1 MTCEVMFIDVV
12 RALPSSAMT
21 SLGTVGP
28 LLRRW
33 RSSRGLSQLALAEQA
48 EVSTRHISY
57 LENGKAQPSREMVL
71 VLASALDVPLRD
83 RNALLV
89 AAGFAPVYRES
100 GITEP
105 QMVHVR
111 RALDFILER
120 QEPFP
125 ALVVNRRWDLLLTNR
140 GAQRLLQHLPLDFA
154 ALGPLAR
161 NAMHM
166 LFHPGGLRRY
176 VVNWDE
182 LSRVAM
188 ARLLHEAH
196 ADALGEELQPLVDA
210 LMAYPDMPQAYREPS
225 PAHASQVL
233 VPVHTRHE
241 GVELRMFTTVTT
253 LGTPLDITAQELRI
267 ECYYP
272 ADDATEAWLR
282 EGGEGAP

>member
-1 MTCEVMFIDVV
+1 MSQ
-12 RALPSSAMT
+12 LSA
-21 SLGTVGP
+21 VGP

-33 RSSRGLSQLALAEQA
+33 RTTRGLSQLALAEQA

-57 LENGKAQPSREMVL
+57 LENGRAQPSREMVL
-71 VLASALDVPLRD
+71 VLASALDVPLRE

-89 AAGFAPVYRES
+89 AAGFAPLYRES
-100 GITEP
+100 GIAEP
-105 QMVHVR
+105 QMAHVR

-120 QEPFP
+120 QDPFP

-140 GAQRLLQHLPLDFA
+140 GAQRLLQRLPLDYA

-161 NAMHM
+161 NTMHM

-176 VVNWDE
+176 VVNWEDV
-182 LSRVAM
+182 SRVVM
-188 ARLLHEAH
+188 ARLLHEAQH
-196 ADALGEELQPLVDA
+196 DAQGEELRSLVDA
-210 LMAYPDMPQAYREPS
+210 LMAHPDMPRAHREPS

-233 VPVHTRHE
+233 ILVHLRHE
-241 GVELRMFTTVTT
+241 DVELRMFTTVTT
-253 LGTPLDITAQELRI
+253 LGTPMDITAQELRI

-282 EGGEGAP
+282 AGEAAEG

>member
-1 MTCEVMFIDVV
+1 MSQ
-12 RALPSSAMT
+12 LSP
-21 SLGTVGP
+21 VGP

-33 RSSRGLSQLALAEQA
+33 RTSRCLSQLALAEQA

-57 LENGKAQPSREMVL
+57 LENGRAQPSREMVL

-83 RNALLV
+83 RNALLI
-89 AAGFAPVYRES
+89 AAGFAPLYRES
-100 GITEP
+100 GIAEP
-105 QMVHVR
+105 QMAHVR

-140 GAQRLLQHLPLDFA
+140 GAQQLLRHLPLDLA
-154 ALGPLAR
+154 SLGALAR
-161 NAMHM
+161 NTMHM

-176 VVNWDE
+176 VVNWE
-182 LSRVAM
+182 EVSRVVM
-188 ARLLHEAH
+188 ARLLHEAQH
-196 ADALGEELQPLVDA
+196 DAQGEELRPLVDA
-210 LMAYPDMPQAYREPS
+210 LMAYPDMPKSHREPS

-233 VPVHTRHE
+233 IPVHTRHA

-272 ADDATEAWLR
+272 ADDATETWLR
-282 EGGEGAP
+282 AHEDG

>member
-1 MTCEVMFIDVV
+1 
-12 RALPSSAMT
+12 MT
-21 SLGTVGP
+21 SLSAIGP
-28 LLRRW
+28 LLRGW
-33 RSSRGLSQLALAEQA
+33 RTTRGLSQLALADQA
-48 EVSTRHISY
+48 EVSTRHISC

-71 VLASALDVPLRD
+71 VLASALDVPLRE

-89 AAGFAPVYRES
+89 AAGFAPLYRES
-100 GITEP
+100 GIAEP
-105 QMVHVR
+105 QMAHVR

-140 GAQRLLQHLPLDFA
+140 GAQRLMRHLPLDLA

-176 VVNWDE
+176 VVNWE
-182 LSRVAM
+182 EVSRVVM
-188 ARLLHEAH
+188 ARLHHEAH
-196 ADALGEELQPLVDA
+196 EDALGEELRPLVDA
-210 LMAYPDMPQAYREPS
+210 LMAYPDMPQAFREPS

-233 VPVHTRHE
+233 IPVHTRHE

-253 LGTPLDITAQELRI
+253 LGTPMDITAQELRI

-272 ADDATEAWLR
+272 ADDASEAWLR
-282 EGGEGAP
+282 GSGQD

>member
-1 MTCEVMFIDVV
+1 MQQ
-12 RALPSSAMT
+12 LSA
-21 SLGTVGP
+21 VGP

-33 RSSRGLSQLALAEQA
+33 RTSRGLSQLALAEQA
-48 EVSTRHISY
+48 EVSTRHISC
-57 LENGKAQPSREMVL
+57 LENGKAAPSREMVL

-89 AAGFAPVYRES
+89 AAGFAPLYRES
-100 GITEP
+100 GIAEP
-105 QMVHVR
+105 QMAHVR

-140 GAQRLLQHLPLDFA
+140 GAQRLLQHLPIDYA
-154 ALGPLAR
+154 ALGPRAR
-161 NAMHM
+161 NAMH
-166 LFHPGGLRRY
+166 LVFHPGGLRRWL
-176 VVNWDE
+176 VNWDE
-182 LSRVAM
+182 VSRVVM
-188 ARLLHEAH
+188 ARLVHEAE
-196 ADALGEELQPLVDA
+196 DDVLGEELRPLVEA
-210 LMAYPDMPQAYREPS
+210 LMSYPDMPRAHREPS

-233 VPVHTRHE
+233 VPVHLRKD

-282 EGGEGAP
+282 EREAADG

>member
-1 MTCEVMFIDVV
+1 MQT
-12 RALPSSAMT
+12 ASA
-21 SLGTVGP
+21 VGP

-33 RSSRGLSQLALAEQA
+33 RTARGLSQLALAEQA
-48 EVSTRHISY
+48 EVSTRHISC
-57 LENGKAQPSREMVL
+57 LENGKALPSREMVL

-89 AAGFAPVYRES
+89 AAGFAPLYHES

-105 QMVHVR
+105 QMAHVR

-125 ALVVNRRWDLLLTNR
+125 ALVVNRRWDLLLVNR
-140 GAQRLLQHLPLDFA
+140 GAQRLLQTFPIDMP
-154 ALGPLAR
+154 ALGARAR
-161 NAMHM
+161 NAMH
-166 LFHPGGLRRY
+166 LVFHPGGLRHW

-182 LSRVAM
+182 VSRVIM
-188 ARLLHEAH
+188 ARLVHEAG
-196 ADALGEELQPLVDA
+196 AEALGEEVRPLVDA
-210 LMAYPDMPQAYREPS
+210 LMAYPDMPRAHREPS

-233 VPVHTRHE
+233 VPVHLRYE

-272 ADDATEAWLR
+272 EDDATEAWFR
-282 EGGEGAP
+282 AAEDAGA

>member
-1 MTCEVMFIDVV
+1 MQP
-12 RALPSSAMT
+12 LSA
-21 SLGTVGP
+21 VGP

-33 RSSRGLSQLALAEQA
+33 RAARGLSQLALAEQA
-48 EVSTRHISY
+48 EVSTRHISC
-57 LENGKAQPSREMVL
+57 LENGKALPSREMVL

-89 AAGFAPVYRES
+89 AAGFAPLYRES
-100 GITEP
+100 GIAEP
-105 QMVHVR
+105 QMAHVR

-140 GAQRLLQHLPLDFA
+140 GTQRLLQHLPVDYT
-154 ALGPLAR
+154 ALGPRAR
-161 NAMHM
+161 NAMHL
-166 LFHPGGLRRY
+166 LFHPAGLRRW

-182 LSRVAM
+182 LSRVVM
-188 ARLLHEAH
+188 ARLVHEAQ
-196 ADALGEELQPLVDA
+196 DDVLGEELRPLVDA
-210 LMAYPDMPQAYREPS
+210 LMAYPDMPKTHREPS

-233 VPVHTRHE
+233 IPVHTCHE

-253 LGTPLDITAQELRI
+253 LGTPMDITAQELRI

-272 ADDATEAWLR
+272 ADDATEAWMR
-282 EGGEGAP
+282 EP